1 VGREDVGN
9 AVVLNSAMFN
19 GARIVGPA
27 VAGLTI
33 GAFGPAMAFTLNAVS
48 YIAVI
53 AGLLAMRADELR
65 TPPTVDRPHSVGEVT
80 AQLREGIG
88 YVRHT
93 PPVLLAVLVV
103 GLVATFGMNF
113 QVIVPVIARDVL
125 GSDASGFGFLMTA
138 SGVGSL
144 AAAAW
149 LAVAGGRPRPR
160 RIVFGAIVVGAA
172 DLLLAFSGLFPVSML
187 LMAAVGA
194 GGITMA
200 AVANTTIQLNVP
212 DRLRGRVMSVFTT
225 VFAGS
230 MPVGGLLT
238 GALASTAGIAVAVA
252 TGGALALAVG
262 LISLV
267 WLRRQPMDVMRPPE
281 VARPGRV
288 VPPAQPG
295 DPVGPGEAVAQTAAR
310 TR

>member
-1 VGREDVGN
+1 
-9 AVVLNSAMFN
+9 
-19 GARIVGPA
+19 
-27 VAGLTI
+27 
-33 GAFGPAMAFTLNAVS
+33 
-48 YIAVI
+48 
-53 AGLLAMRADELR
+53 
-65 TPPTVDRPHSVGEVT
+65 
-80 AQLREGIG
+80 
-88 YVRHT
+88 
-93 PPVLLAVLVV
+93 
-103 GLVATFGMNF
+103 
-113 QVIVPVIARDVL
+113 
-125 GSDASGFGFLMTA
+125 
-138 SGVGSL
+138 
-144 AAAAW
+144 
-149 LAVAGGRPRPR
+149 
-160 RIVFGAIVVGAA
+160 
-172 DLLLAFSGLFPVSML
+172 
-187 LMAAVGA
+187 
-194 GGITMA
+194 
-200 AVANTTIQLNVP
+200 
-212 DRLRGRVMSVFTT
+212 MSVFTT